1 MSETD
6 ESLSDV
12 SLDEEDEELIWR
24 VFYGDY
30 ESKINSNNNSGYPSD
45 YESEDYSSSRA
56 LALVEPES
64 SGLKRKREADDDVHD
79 ELDLSD
85 IDDPELVAKY
95 KSLKALQDLP
105 VSDLPVLN
113 EEEKKRLI
121 ISSFTDEQMDKF
133 ESYRRMTVN
142 KAGVKKVCNG
152 VLGHLIAQ
160 NIAVVLAG
168 LSKLF
173 LGEIITRAMEI
184 QQRNYRAKL
193 IVDVENKKKQK
204 REILKS
210 LENGKDVE
218 VEDVKLEY
226 LGDKQH
232 SLQPE
237 HIREAW
243 RLYNLENSSALNAS
257 WRQQGDSDGKKFR

>member
-45 YESEDYSSSRA
+45 YESEEYSSSRA
-56 LALVEPES
+56 SASAEPES
-64 SGLKRKREADDDVHD
+64 SGLKRKREADDDD
-79 ELDLSD
+79 ELNLSD
-85 IDDPELVAKY
+85 IDDPELIAKY
-95 KSLKALQDLP
+95 ESLKSLQDLP
-105 VSDLPVLN
+105 VSELPVLN

-142 KAGVKKVCNG
+142 KPGVKKVCNG
-152 VLGHLIAQ
+152 VLGHSIAQ

-168 LSKLF
+168 LSKSF

-210 LENGKDVE
+210 LESGKDVE

-243 RLYNLENSSALNAS
+243 RLYNLESSSALNAS
-257 WRQQGDSDGKKFR
+257 WRQQGDSSGKMFR